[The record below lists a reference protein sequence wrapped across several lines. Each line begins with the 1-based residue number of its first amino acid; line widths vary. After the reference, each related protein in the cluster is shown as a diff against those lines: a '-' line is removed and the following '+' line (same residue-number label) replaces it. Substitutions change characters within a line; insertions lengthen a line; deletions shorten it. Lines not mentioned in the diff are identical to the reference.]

1 VETEVGS
8 HPEGTRLI
16 LVKLLKKFDLKNL
29 NYRGEAMK
37 LSYRGVSYEQNSPQI
52 ETMAGAAGGTYRGAT
67 WNHQY
72 LRHIP
77 VPQPKVDLKY
87 RGVAYS
93 TGDPIDVEV
102 VRLRREY
109 TQINGATA
117 NTTAIATKQK
127 PAKSDRQQVLQ
138 ELHSTHL
145 DHLRRNLERRLQ
157 IAREKG
163 DNHLIQL
170 LEAES
175 RQLA

>member
-8 HPEGTRLI
+8 NPEGTRLI
-16 LVKLLKKFDLKNL
+16 LVKPLKNLTLKNL

-37 LSYRGVSYEQNSPQI
+37 LSYRGVSYEHNSPEI
-52 ETMAGAAGGTYRGAT
+52 EMMTGAVGGKYRGAT
-67 WNHQY
+67 WNHKY

-109 TQINGATA
+109 SQVNGLATP
-117 NTTAIATKQK
+117 TTAIAAKQT
-127 PAKSDRQQVLQ
+127 PLRCDRASVVR

-163 DNHLIQL
+163 DNQLIQL

-175 RQLA
+175 RQLV

>member
-1 VETEVGS
+1 
-8 HPEGTRLI
+8 
-16 LVKLLKKFDLKNL
+16 
-29 NYRGEAMK
+29 MK
-37 LSYRGVSYEQNSPQI
+37 LSYRGVSYEHNSPQL
-52 ETMAGAAGGTYRGAT
+52 EMMTGEVGGKYRGAA
-67 WNHQY
+67 WNHKY

-93 TGDPIDVEV
+93 TGDPIDVEA

-109 TQINGATA
+109 AQVNGATA
-117 NTTAIATKQK
+117 NTTAIAAKQM
-127 PAKSDRQQVLQ
+127 PASDRQEVLK

-157 IAREKG
+157 IARAKG

>member
-1 VETEVGS
+1 
-8 HPEGTRLI
+8 
-16 LVKLLKKFDLKNL
+16 
-29 NYRGEAMK
+29 MK
-37 LSYRGVSYEQNSPQI
+37 LSYRGVSYEHNSPQLEMI
-52 ETMAGAAGGTYRGAT
+52 TGAAGGTYRGAT
-67 WNHQY
+67 WNHKY

-87 RGVAYS
+87 RSVAYS

-109 TQINGATA
+109 TQVNGAA
-117 NTTAIATKQK
+117 ADTTAIAAKQM
-127 PAKSDRQQVLQ
+127 PTNSDRQQVLK

-145 DHLRRNLERRLQ
+145 AHLRHNLERRLQ
-157 IAREKG
+157 VAREKG

>member
-1 VETEVGS
+1 
-8 HPEGTRLI
+8 
-16 LVKLLKKFDLKNL
+16 
-29 NYRGEAMK
+29 MK
-37 LSYRGVSYEQNSPQI
+37 LSYRGVSYQHNSPQLEI
-52 ETMAGAAGGTYRGAT
+52 MTGATGGTYRGAT
-67 WNHQY
+67 WNHKY

-93 TGDPIDVEV
+93 TGDPIDVEA

-109 TQINGATA
+109 SQ
-117 NTTAIATKQK
+117 TTPSAVATKTTVEPRQNK
-127 PAKSDRQQVLQ
+127 GDRQQVLK

-145 DHLRRNLERRLQ
+145 NHLRQNLERRLQ

-163 DNHLIQL
+163 DLNLIQL

>member
-1 VETEVGS
+1 
-8 HPEGTRLI
+8 
-16 LVKLLKKFDLKNL
+16 
-29 NYRGEAMK
+29 MK
-37 LSYRGVSYEQNSPQI
+37 HSYRGVSYEHNSPQL
-52 ETMAGAAGGTYRGAT
+52 EVMTGAVGGQYRGAT
-67 WNHQY
+67 WNHKY

-93 TGDPIDVEV
+93 AGDPIDVEA

-109 TQINGATA
+109 SKVKETATSHTIESA
-117 NTTAIATKQK
+117 AAQQMPIRC
-127 PAKSDRQQVLQ
+127 DRASVVR

-145 DHLRRNLERRLQ
+145 NHLRRNLERRLQ
-157 IAREKG
+157 VAREKG

>member
-1 VETEVGS
+1 
-8 HPEGTRLI
+8 
-16 LVKLLKKFDLKNL
+16 
-29 NYRGEAMK
+29 MK
-37 LSYRGVSYEQNSPQI
+37 LSYRGVSYEHNSPQL
-52 ETMAGAAGGTYRGAT
+52 EMMTGEVGGKYRGTA
-67 WNHQY
+67 WNHKY

-109 TQINGATA
+109 TQVNGATA
-117 NTTAIATKQK
+117 NTTAIAAKQMLT
-127 PAKSDRQQVLQ
+127 KSDRQQVLQ

-157 IAREKG
+157 VAREKG

>member
-1 VETEVGS
+1 
-8 HPEGTRLI
+8 
-16 LVKLLKKFDLKNL
+16 
-29 NYRGEAMK
+29 MK
-37 LSYRGVSYEQNSPQI
+37 LSYRGVSYEHNSPQLEI
-52 ETMAGAAGGTYRGAT
+52 MAGAVGGQYRGAT
-67 WNHQY
+67 WNHKY

-77 VPQPKVDLKY
+77 VPQPKVDLQY

-109 TQINGATA
+109 SQVNGSATPK
-117 NTTAIATKQK
+117 TEIAAQQM
-127 PAKSDRQQVLQ
+127 PIRSDRSSVVR

-145 DHLRRNLERRLQ
+145 NHLRRNLERRLQ

-163 DNHLIQL
+163 DNTLIQL

-175 RQLA
+175 RQLV

>member
-1 VETEVGS
+1 
-8 HPEGTRLI
+8 
-16 LVKLLKKFDLKNL
+16 
-29 NYRGEAMK
+29 MK
-37 LSYRGVSYEQNSPQI
+37 LSYRGVSYEHNSPQL
-52 ETMAGAAGGTYRGAT
+52 EMMTGEVGGKYRGAA
-67 WNHQY
+67 WNHKY

-93 TGDPIDVEV
+93 TGDPIDVEA

-109 TQINGATA
+109 AQVNGATA
-117 NTTAIATKQK
+117 NTTAIAAKQM
-127 PAKSDRQQVLQ
+127 PAKSDRQEVLK

-157 IAREKG
+157 VARAKG